1 MVLKRWGRGCKPRP
15 ASGFTLI
22 EMILVLVIAGL
33 LLAAVGP
40 RIAAGIGG
48 VEFHAATREI
58 ASALRAVRAK
68 AVAERREA
76 ALTVYIA
83 EHAYDVDAE
92 KRYDI
97 PEDVEVSVYTAS
109 EQVFGGDSGAIV
121 FYPDGSASGGR
132 ITLEY
137 RGRKRSIDI
146 NWLTGMVEILEQPQ

>member
-1 MVLKRWGRGCKPRP
+1 MLLVGNNK
-15 ASGFTLI
+15 GFTLI

-48 VEFHAATREI
+48 IEFHAAAREI
-58 ASALRAVRAK
+58 ASALRATRAK

-83 EHAYDVDAE
+83 EHAYDIDAG
-92 KRYDI
+92 KRYSIAEDI
-97 PEDVEVSVYTAS
+97 GISVYTVA
-109 EQVFGGDSGAIV
+109 EQVLDSDRGAIV

-137 RGRKRSIDI
+137 RGQKRLIDI
-146 NWLTGMVEILEQPQ
+146 NWLTGLVEILE